1 MHIFSIIKKNKLL
14 GVVYRYKNISK
25 KRKDISPIS
34 EYLQVSSQ
42 KYKKNDSI
50 NPHVHLK
57 NKRTTLSTQEAWI
70 VLKGRLSVKIFD
82 TDKKKIK
89 NFILNKGD
97 VYILFRG
104 GHSLKVLNNNT
115 EFYEIKNGPYK
126 KKIKDIEYLKY

>member
-1 MHIFSIIKKNKLL
+1 MHIYSIIKKNKLL

-57 NKRTTLSTQEAWI
+57 NKRITLSTQETWI

-82 TDKKKIK
+82 IDKKKIK

-104 GHSLKVLNNNT
+104 GHSLKVLSNNT

>member
-70 VLKGRLSVKIFD
+70 VLKGKLSVKIFD

>member
-1 MHIFSIIKKNKLL
+1 MHIYSIIKKNKLL

-70 VLKGRLSVKIFD
+70 VLKGRISVKIFD

-104 GHSLKVLNNNT
+104 GHSLKVLSNNT